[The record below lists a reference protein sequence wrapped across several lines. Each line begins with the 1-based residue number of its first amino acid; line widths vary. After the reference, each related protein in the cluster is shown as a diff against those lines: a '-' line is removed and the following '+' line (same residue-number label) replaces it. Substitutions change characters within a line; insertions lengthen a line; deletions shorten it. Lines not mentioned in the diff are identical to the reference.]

1 MTEENKGG
9 AEAKDLLLL
18 HLVTGNSRGCEVK
31 WQICEGSPR
40 AKSKKFWASP
50 LASVQGMDALWVRAG
65 FVRWQNS
72 LN

>member
-1 MTEENKGG
+1 MTEEKKR
-9 AEAKDLLLL
+9 EAVERIWFLL

-31 WQICEGSPR
+31 WQISKDSPR
-40 AKSKKFWASP
+40 AKSNQFWASP
-50 LASVQGMDALWVRAG
+50 LASVQGMDAVWVRAG